1 MEKHPSF
8 PLTGFEICAEGRAKA
23 WRSKREKIDE
33 FSFFQQNYQQG
44 AMHIVEV
51 FTARV
56 KVVKREASHLF
67 LTETPNFEH
76 LPGQK
81 SYAS

>member
-1 MEKHPSF
+1 
-8 PLTGFEICAEGRAKA
+8 
-23 WRSKREKIDE
+23 
-33 FSFFQQNYQQG
+33 
-44 AMHIVEV
+44 MHIVEV